1 MDLHD
6 LERRM
11 KELDQIV
18 FDHHPNMHL
27 ECVIVGGGALLIKK
41 ATSRSTLDIDVLYA
55 SKIVE
60 DYFDIFDFNSKVKSL
75 SFCFPYN
82 YEDRLELVDIETK
95 VIRYYTPSIEDL
107 IISKLYAFREKDQED
122 LKAIIHQKQ
131 YDIHQLDKVVE
142 EARLSALN
150 DRMYNEMVSLY
161 NRLFKE

>member
-1 MDLHD
+1 MNLHD

-18 FDHHPNMHL
+18 FDQHPNMQL

-41 ATSRSTLDIDVLYA
+41 AISRSTLDIDVLYA
-55 SKIVE
+55 SKIIE
-60 DYFDIFDFNSKVKSL
+60 NYFDIFDFNSKVKSL
-75 SFCFPYN
+75 EFCFPYN

-95 VIRYYTPSIEDL
+95 VIKYFTPSIEDL

-122 LKAIIHQKQ
+122 LQAIIHQQK
-131 YDIHQLDKVVE
+131 YDKHLLDKVVE

-150 DRMYNEMVSLY
+150 DRMYREMVSLY
-161 NRLFKE
+161 HQLFKE